1 MNTYRGGVGLSG
13 GGSGSAVAMTP
24 LIGAAQED
32 TTPRTRCG
40 YKPNEVVASF
50 QKALLEAGAYST
62 GRSLHF
68 AADLACSGG
77 TSVLFRLLWDY
88 ALTHIGIAS
97 PRVFV
102 YLRQRIAEV
111 DAVLKRLPDE
121 VAVSQEDFQKRIG
134 ELVVVLREAPRRTI
148 VAWPKVGSETHE
160 GGWMRATLVE
170 AVTETA
176 AVRIVWRPE
185 GDQGILRTA
194 GNHLCKAIGE
204 GSTEKALFW
213 VKWLLE
219 EEVITRK
226 EMKGASLSTID
237 RGPAGLSSRQ
247 RRDVSF
253 FVLQLY
259 SEIYKELAARGVL
272 RMNEEFNALVGLWS
286 NPPKGLGATAKKQ
299 ILALLTQILCEVP
312 RWKVPAAP
320 ALISDPIYI
329 SNAVKQVPKFFGEVL
344 AHAPVKQPHLL
355 LKHFKSKGVN
365 DATAKKAKAADAASD
380 KASAMDAALAAYFG
394 GAL

>member
-1 MNTYRGGVGLSG
+1 MNTYRGDVGLG
-13 GGSGSAVAMTP
+13 GPAVLGIQQPT
-24 LIGAAQED
+24 EE
-32 TTPRTRCG
+32 TPRTRCG
-40 YKPNEVVASF
+40 YKPAEVVGAF
-50 QKALLEAGAYST
+50 TKAMLETGAYST
-62 GRSLHF
+62 GRALHF
-68 AADLACSGG
+68 AADLTCSGG
-77 TSVLFRLLWDY
+77 IAALFRLLWDY
-88 ALTHIGIAS
+88 SLTHIGIAS

-102 YLRQRIAEV
+102 YLRQRIADIE
-111 DAVLKRLPDE
+111 AVLKRLPDE

-134 ELVVVLREAPRRTI
+134 EVVIVLREAPRRTI
-148 VAWPKVGSETHE
+148 VGWPKVGAETHE

-170 AVTETA
+170 SVTETA

-185 GDQGILRTA
+185 GDMSVLRTA

-219 EEVITRK
+219 EEVLTRK
-226 EMKGASLSTID
+226 DTKGASLSTID

-253 FVLQLY
+253 FVIQLY
-259 SEIYKELAARGVL
+259 GEIYKEFAARSSL
-272 RMNEEFNALVGLWS
+272 RMNEEFNALVNLWS
-286 NPPKGLGATAKKQ
+286 YPPKGLGATAKKQ

-320 ALISDPIYI
+320 ALIADPIYI

-344 AHAPVKQPHLL
+344 ANAPVKQPHVLA
-355 LKHFKSKGVN
+355 KHFKSRGGAS
-365 DATAKKAKAADAASD
+365 DGPKKAKAGEVVND
-380 KASAMDAALAAYFG
+380 KTAAMDAALAAYFG